1 MTERAEEQEL
11 EADETF
17 AEVCEARR
25 AAWVE
30 ALESEGEV
38 STERSE

>member
-1 MTERAEEQEL
+1 MTEQGEEREL
-11 EADETF
+11 EGDETF

-25 AAWVE
+25 DAWVE
-30 ALESEGEV
+30 ALESEGEA